1 MEAVTRY
8 LSSLIALLARP
19 PLFLLY
25 FVSGLV
31 PRRPDLWVFGSWGG
45 YRFADNAASFFLYC
59 QRQVAASVRLVW
71 ISRDRGIVRKLR
83 EQGYEAHYV
92 WSTRGLAACLR
103 GGVYLFDNF
112 CKDVNYWT
120 SRSARKVNLWSG
132 VPLKA
137 VERDIDNPR
146 SRYYRLFHGSP
157 PERFVLSI
165 MMPWHVQR
173 PDLII
178 ATSEELAE
186 ITCRAFNVPE
196 HVVVITGYPRND
208 VLFGDPPPEADARR
222 DWPASFREAVE
233 SGRFIFFYLP
243 TYRDSGKPFLQVDW
257 AHVDQL
263 MEERNASFFLKLHPD
278 DRGSFD
284 AGGSHVH
291 ELPQGIDIYELL
303 AATDALISDYSS
315 IIFDFM
321 MVERPI
327 LHFLPDLD
335 EYRSSS
341 RSLVFDPVEIA
352 VGPVCL
358 DADKLKDSLEEVL
371 DGRPP
376 SPDMLPL
383 WAGTRRRMNR
393 YTDGDSNQRVLA
405 EIRRAFPEVDPY
417 VGEVQ
422 GSTVGA

>member
-1 MEAVTRY
+1 
-8 LSSLIALLARP
+8 
-19 PLFLLY
+19 
-25 FVSGLV
+25 
-31 PRRPDLWVFGSWGG
+31 
-45 YRFADNAASFFLYC
+45 
-59 QRQVAASVRLVW
+59 
-71 ISRDRGIVRKLR
+71 
-83 EQGYEAHYV
+83 
-92 WSTRGLAACLR
+92 
-103 GGVYLFDNF
+103 
-112 CKDVNYWT
+112 
-120 SRSARKVNLWSG
+120 
-132 VPLKA
+132 
-137 VERDIDNPR
+137 
-146 SRYYRLFHGSP
+146 
-157 PERFVLSI
+157 
-165 MMPWHVQR
+165 
-173 PDLII
+173 
-178 ATSEELAE
+178 
-186 ITCRAFNVPE
+186 
-196 HVVVITGYPRND
+196 
-208 VLFGDPPPEADARR
+208 
-222 DWPASFREAVE
+222 
-233 SGRFIFFYLP
+233 
-243 TYRDSGKPFLQVDW
+243 
-257 AHVDQL
+257 

-371 DGRPP
+371 DGGPP
-376 SPDMLPL
+376 SPDVLPL

-405 EIRRAFPEVDPY
+405 AIRRAFPEVDPY
-417 VGEVQ
+417 VGEVR